1 MIRRLLLALLLAS
14 GAGLLIALSFVVP
27 AAGPRAT
34 ARPIEKPVEQKF
46 RHPDPDLD
54 GSPFFKVYDGSEV
67 PARNHAELTGFVD
80 ATLRSKI
87 IGKWITSTAPEQNR
101 IATTVT
107 FLKSDQYHASRLL
120 TAAGIPIY
128 DTQGGERILLQNQAS
143 GTWKLVGGEINIRVT
158 QATVQDT
165 LGSFVMTV
173 QDAGE
178 NRLLLDRAGKTIA
191 LFRVE

>member
-1 MIRRLLLALLLAS
+1 MIRQVLLAS
-14 GAGLLIALSFVVP
+14 GAGLVIALSFVVP
-27 AAGPRAT
+27 AAGPRAA
-34 ARPIEKPVEQKF
+34 ARSVEHPVERKF
-46 RHPDPDLD
+46 WHPDPDLD
-54 GSPFFKVYDGSEV
+54 GSSFFNVYDGSEV
-67 PARNHAELTGFVD
+67 PTANHRQLTGT
-80 ATLRSKI
+80 ANTTSRSKI
-87 IGKWITSTAPEQNR
+87 IGKWTTRIAPEQKRN
-101 IATTVT
+101 ATTVT
-107 FLKSDQYHASRLL
+107 FLESDEYHASRLL
-120 TAAGIPIY
+120 TVNGIPIFH
-128 DTQGGERILLQNQAS
+128 TQDGERIFLQNQAS